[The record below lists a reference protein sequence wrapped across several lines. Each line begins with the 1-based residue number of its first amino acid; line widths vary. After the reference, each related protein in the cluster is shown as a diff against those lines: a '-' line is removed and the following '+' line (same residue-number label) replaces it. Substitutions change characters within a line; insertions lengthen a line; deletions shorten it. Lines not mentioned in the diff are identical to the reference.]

1 MLEGPMANTQK
12 EFAKAN
18 IFKWSDAPPP
28 PLAAPA
34 GTVATETV
42 TETTET
48 VTSIARKDA
57 AASFFGKP
65 TM

>member
-1 MLEGPMANTQK
+1 MANTQK

-42 TETTET
+42 TETMAVRPPSPE
-48 VTSIARKDA
+48 TSIARKDA